1 MGYVTPFPFPPC
13 SNNLNTPDLLHI
25 SITGLLL
32 TWPLTSSYDQ
42 MFKGNFIMRCKK
54 SKGDE
59 QRLRCILQSRD
70 NIQLKILQKRS
81 LLNRMMSVDITVNAS
96 N

>member
-1 MGYVTPFPFPPC
+1 
-13 SNNLNTPDLLHI
+13 
-25 SITGLLL
+25 
-32 TWPLTSSYDQ
+32 
-42 MFKGNFIMRCKK
+42 MFKGNFIMRRKK